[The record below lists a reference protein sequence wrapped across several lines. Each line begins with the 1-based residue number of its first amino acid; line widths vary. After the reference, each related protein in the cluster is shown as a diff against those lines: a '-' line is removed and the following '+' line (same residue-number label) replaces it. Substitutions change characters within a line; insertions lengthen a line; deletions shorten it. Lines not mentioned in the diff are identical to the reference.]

1 MGGALRPPA
10 VGGVSL
16 WCVFTAKLSHICHQG
31 YGEGGRGGGGVLQ
44 EPAACIEGGLCPPPC
59 QRFLPVS
66 PHLTHL
72 KIGVIG
78 SLALPLAGK
87 RPPSAIVCFPPE
99 DAFDECAPP
108 HFLFLFLR
116 GRRLVVMSEL
126 SSGTETLGINKQGT
140 QSLVPATGP
149 QSE

>member
-1 MGGALRPPA
+1 MGGCCRSLLLASKGGFAPP
-10 VGGVSL
+10 
-16 WCVFTAKLSHICHQG
+16 T
-31 YGEGGRGGGGVLQ
+31 
-44 EPAACIEGGLCPPPC
+44 C

-87 RPPSAIVCFPPE
+87 RPPSTIVCFPPE

-108 HFLFLFLR
+108 HFWIIGVSPETSR
-116 GRRLVVMSEL
+116 GHWGTSPYNRTWVVAPHL
-126 SSGTETLGINKQGT
+126 KSGAG
-140 QSLVPATGP
+140 
-149 QSE
+149 